1 MRRIYILLLL
11 FAVFFNA
18 HAQKES
24 GLWLGVDAT
33 HDFSKK
39 WSTEIG
45 IGSRLEDDWSRFTRY
60 DAALGFSYK
69 PYKWL
74 KFGAGYDFI
83 RDYCSAENSLK
94 YKKNDDGSIRY
105 DSDGNAVVRGW
116 VRDEAYWRSKH
127 RFYFDVTGKLKAGRF
142 TFSLR
147 ERYQYTF
154 SAKAS
159 YTKKKFYEELDEDDF
174 EDYTGEYFGPYT
186 DKYGDLYYYGIENP
200 DVDIE
205 DATKNVKHK
214 HYLRSRIGAE
224 YNIRH
229 CPVTPFANYEI
240 ANDLGDG
247 LSVVR
252 HRVQAGIDWK
262 VAKGHNVSAAYLFQH
277 GAKEEI
283 GDANL
288 HVLSIGYQF
297 KF

>member
-1 MRRIYILLLL
+1 MRRIYILFLL
-11 FAVFFNA
+11 FAIFFNA
-18 HAQKES
+18 HAQTES

-39 WSTEIG
+39 WSTDISIG
-45 IGSRLEDDWSRFTRY
+45 GRLEDNWSSFTRY
-60 DAALGFSYK
+60 DAALGFDYK

-74 KFGAGYDFI
+74 KLGFGYDFI
-83 RDYCSAENSLK
+83 RDHSSAENSIK
-94 YKKNDDGSIRY
+94 FKKNTDGSIRY

-116 VRDEAYWRSKH
+116 SRNEAYWRSKH

-147 ERYQYTF
+147 ERYQYTLY
-154 SAKAS
+154 AEAN
-159 YTKKKFYEELDEDDF
+159 YIQNKFYEEMDEEDF

-186 DKYGDLYYYGIENP
+186 DKYGDLYYFGFTEA
-200 DVDIE
+200 DE
-205 DATKNVKHK
+205 DTKNVKHK
-214 HYLRSRIGAE
+214 HYLRSRLGAE

-262 VAKGHNVSAAYLFQH
+262 VAKGHNISAAYLFQH
-277 GAKEEI
+277 GAKEET
-283 GDANL
+283 GDADL